1 MARYKLLIL
10 DEDKDDLI
18 ILSELLP
25 DDSFEIIGILN
36 EYPKVEFLANSS
48 DIPDVIIM
56 NFKLSNKPSWELI
69 KEIRAHEQLR
79 GILIIVLSVINPKL
93 IIYNGLLS
101 QADAVILKPFKHKDF
116 LPFVKKIKTI
126 VVDKLSHRDKPTY
139 SQ

>member
-10 DEDKDDLI
+10 EKDKDDLI

-36 EYPKVEFLANSS
+36 EYPKVEFLARSS

-56 NFKLSNKPSWELI
+56 NFKLSAKPSWELI

-79 GILIIVLSVINPKL
+79 GIVIIVLSVINPKL

-101 QADAVILKPFKHKDF
+101 QADAVILKPFKYKDF
-116 LPFVKKIKTI
+116 APFVKKIKTI
-126 VVDKLSHRDKPTY
+126 VVDKLSHHDKQTY